1 MSTISTRLI
10 SIYKSRGTLLEQLEE
25 KGYDVSEY
33 LRFNINEIDAM
44 LANDQLDMLIKHP
57 ENKRKVYIKYYFT
70 NKQTTRQIRSATLD
84 EIIEDLYTI
93 EEIMTKEDTLIV
105 VIDDEP
111 NDTILAKMRYLYD
124 RDGIFVIIHNI
135 KRLQFN
141 ILKHE
146 LVPSMRVLTEK
157 ETQDFQRKYNLKDLT
172 KDLPEISR
180 FDPQALAVGVRPGQV
195 CKIGRDSAT
204 ALYYEYYRVCV

>member
-1 MSTISTRLI
+1 
-10 SIYKSRGTLLEQLEE
+10 
-25 KGYDVSEY
+25 
-33 LRFNINEIDAM
+33 
-44 LANDQLDMLIKHP
+44 
-57 ENKRKVYIKYYFT
+57 
-70 NKQTTRQIRSATLD
+70 
-84 EIIEDLYTI
+84 
-93 EEIMTKEDTLIV
+93 MTKEDTLIV

-111 NDTILAKMRYLYD
+111 NDTILARMRYLYD